1 MKADT
6 ETKPEVPKATPPID
20 TGAAAPE
27 PQIAQGPR
35 RGRGRPYGAR
45 TKASPLH
52 ETPVDTENGEP
63 PQDAAPRQQ
72 RKRKAQVDAGAL
84 AKQLRGIHA
93 LAAKLLPI
101 PGPNGTKLLE
111 LDDEEAKQLADAV
124 AAVAKEYD
132 LELSGKTGAAIQLFG
147 VAAMIYGPRIY
158 VVQQMRIYGQRQK
171 QQEEDNKRAQAAAAD
186 SSVVSNIPAHAN
198 GSTATAN

>member
-1 MKADT
+1 M
-6 ETKPEVPKATPPID
+6 ETVKTDAPKATPPID

-27 PQIAQGPR
+27 PQAAAKPK
-35 RGRGRPYGAR
+35 RGRGRPFGSR
-45 TKASPLH
+45 TSVPPLT
-52 ETPVDTENGEP
+52 ETPVGSEATGEA
-63 PQDAAPRQQ
+63 PQDAAPKTRR
-72 RKRKAQVDAGAL
+72 RKSSVDASAL

-111 LDDEEAKQLADAV
+111 LDDTEATQLAEAV

-132 LELSGKTGAAIQLFG
+132 LELSGKTGAAIQLLG

-158 VVQQMRIYGQRQK
+158 VIQQIRVYGQQQK
-171 QQEEDNKRAQAAAAD
+171 AAAEAAARAAD

-198 GSTATAN
+198 GSSTATAN